1 MWGDSRRGSGG
12 FCRAS
17 AALRGHGENRSE
29 SDVGGRKKI
38 START
43 AIVGGDDG
51 SYTSDESPKRSREV
65 VNPHTWPAC
74 VKIMKIRRGERGP
87 TQNSALGLGYQNTQ
101 ANTGDRRE
109 TGAKP
114 AGPDEEDTAIGC

>member
-38 START
+38 STDGT
-43 AIVGGDDG
+43 AIGGGDG
-51 SYTSDESPKRSREV
+51 GTYTSDESPRMNREV
-65 VNPHTWPAC
+65 VNPHAWPVRA
-74 VKIMKIRRGERGP
+74 KIAKIRRAEREP
-87 TQNSALGLGYQNTQ
+87 TRNSALGAGHQLTPGLG
-101 ANTGDRRE
+101 
-109 TGAKP
+109 
-114 AGPDEEDTAIGC
+114 EERV